1 MPLPDE
7 NHMTS
12 SASVASTS
20 PAASGV
26 AAAPPLSLRRI
37 LRTWVPLALGWLIMT
52 FEQPLLAAAVA
63 RTADPRVQLAAWGIT
78 FPIALILAAPSMVM
92 LATSTT
98 LSKDWASYRTVRRYM
113 LLITAVMTGIH
124 VLLAFTPLFDLVIV
138 GIISPP
144 ADVVEP
150 VRTGLRLMLPWCF
163 SLALRR
169 FNYGVLIRFDH
180 SRAVTIGALVRLG
193 ADVVAMVL
201 LFLIGAP
208 GIIIATGTILTGVV
222 AEMIFALWRVR
233 PVLRDELRPAPRVNE
248 RITFPTFLLFYVP
261 LVLTSLLQI
270 IIQPMTGAALSRMPT
285 PLDSLAVWPV
295 VFGALLVLLSVGL
308 SLIEAVV
315 VLLDEPNALRSLR
328 RFTLWLAGI
337 VLAVLLFVNLTP
349 LAELWFVHVAALPPE
364 LVGTARIGLW
374 IALLVPSIA
383 VFEGFFQGLLLY
395 GRRTRAITE
404 AVSISILVNAAILV
418 VGVVLGNISG
428 IYVGV
433 TALAVGAA
441 ARFSWMWWRTRA
453 VVAEIE
459 VG

>member
-1 MPLPDE
+1 M
-7 NHMTS
+7 S
-12 SASVASTS
+12 SATS
-20 PAASGV
+20 IAPAVPAKS
-26 AAAPPLSLRRI
+26 AAPPLPLRRI
-37 LRTWVPLALGWLIMT
+37 LHTWVPLALGWLVMT

-63 RTADPRVQLAAWGIT
+63 RTLDPKVQLAAWGIA
-78 FPIALILAAPSMVM
+78 FPVALILAAPVMVM

-113 LLITAVMTGIH
+113 LLIATVMTTMH
-124 VLLAFTPLFDLVIV
+124 ALLAFTPLFDLVIV

-144 ADVVEP
+144 ADVIEP

-180 SRAVTIGALVRLG
+180 SRSVTLGALVRL
-193 ADVVAMVL
+193 ATDVVAMAL

-208 GIIIATGTILTGVV
+208 GIIIATGTILTGVI
-222 AEMIFALWRVR
+222 AEMVFALWRVR
-233 PVLRDELRPAPRVNE
+233 PVLRDELRPAPRVGE
-248 RITFPTFLLFYVP
+248 RITFSIFLAFYIP

-270 IIQPMTGAALSRMPT
+270 IIQPMTGAALSRMPA

-295 VFGALLVLLSVGL
+295 VFGALLVLLSMGL

-328 RFTLWLAGI
+328 RFALGLAGI
-337 VLAVLLFVNLTP
+337 VLAVLLIVNLTP
-349 LAELWFVHVAALPPE
+349 LAELWFVRVAALPPE

-374 IALLVPSIA
+374 IALLLPSIA
-383 VFEGFFQGLLLY
+383 VFEGYFQGLLLY

-404 AVSISILVNAAILV
+404 AVSISILINAAILV
-418 VGVVLGNISG
+418 LGVGLGNISG

-433 TALAVGAA
+433 TALAVGSA

-453 VVAEIE
+453 LVAEIE
-459 VG
+459 AG